1 MKTFKEY
8 LAESKKTYSFKVKI
22 AGELPE
28 NFADDLKSR
37 IENRGIM
44 QFEQMKSTP
53 VQQVPHDFPELKNV
67 EVHIFDVMTEYP
79 LTTTEIEKEIFEMG
93 CCQPGFYKV
102 RNSASPTEID
112 QITAGENADYEGALL
127 HDNEYKDGQKVKH
140 KDYFGDDFNK
150 GFLKELSKEAKE
162 RKKELGHDKLKA
174 DVYQDTPKL
183 KQDKAGIKSPMSTT
197 EDLKGNPDPIK
208 VER

>member
-183 KQDKAGIKSPMSTT
+183 KQDKAGSKSPMSAT

>member
-53 VQQVPHDFPELKNV
+53 VQQVPHEFPELKNM

-93 CCQPGFYKV
+93 CCQPGYYKV
-102 RNSASPTEID
+102 RNSASPSEID

-174 DVYQDTPKL
+174 DVYQNTPKL